1 MLGIVTLVFLMLRM
15 LPGDPAV
22 FIAGKARARRHWRAC
37 DGILGLDQ
45 PLLVQYVTYLA
56 KIVQGNFGQSL
67 LNGTPV
73 LGIVGAALPS
83 RWSSGAGPPPE
94 AS

>member
-22 FIAGKARARRHWRAC
+22 FIGESASPEALASLRRNPGARPAAAGPIR
-37 DGILGLDQ
+37 
-45 PLLVQYVTYLA
+45 TYLA

-73 LGIVGAALPS
+73 LGIVGAALPITMVVGG
-83 RWSSGAGPPPE
+83 WPSS
-94 AS
+94 